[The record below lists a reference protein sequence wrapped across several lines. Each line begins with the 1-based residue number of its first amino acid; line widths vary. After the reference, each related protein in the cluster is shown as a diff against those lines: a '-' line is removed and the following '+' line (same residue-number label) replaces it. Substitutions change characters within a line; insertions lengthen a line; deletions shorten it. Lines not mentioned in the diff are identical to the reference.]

1 MRNIHASAVLLA
13 VGLAVVGCGG
23 GGAGGQGSAAAS
35 SSAADTGAR
44 MSRAEVPPAVS
55 AQLDSGN
62 TAYRAKD
69 YDKALGHYRQAANMA
84 PEFTA
89 AWFGMYMA
97 ETALGHTAA
106 ADSARAHLG
115 SMGQAA
121 GAHNVPHAGMM
132 PPAGMAHPGMSQ
144 GTTGA
149 TPRHDST

>member
-1 MRNIHASAVLLA
+1 MRIYHVSAVVLA
-13 VGLAVVGCGG
+13 LGLAVVGCGG
-23 GGAGGQGSAAAS
+23 GGGQSGGTAS
-35 SSAADTGAR
+35 TSAADTGAR
-44 MSRAEVPPAVS
+44 VSREQVPPAVA

-69 YDKALGHYRQAANMA
+69 YQKALGHYRQAANMA

-97 ETALGHTAA
+97 ETALGDTAA
-106 ADSARAHLG
+106 ADSAKAHLG

-121 GAHNVPHAGMM
+121 GAHNMPHGGMM
-132 PPAGMAHPGMSQ
+132 SPH

-149 TPRHDST
+149 TPPHDSV